1 MEMSQ
6 EKKVL
11 GITSGA
17 SAPEHLVRNLLESL
31 TQNFD
36 IDLKKGED
44 RQDEGIFFK
53 LPKELR
59 N

>member
-1 MEMSQ
+1 
-6 EKKVL
+6 L

-17 SAPEHLVRNLLESL
+17 SAPEHLVRDLLESL

-59 N
+59 D